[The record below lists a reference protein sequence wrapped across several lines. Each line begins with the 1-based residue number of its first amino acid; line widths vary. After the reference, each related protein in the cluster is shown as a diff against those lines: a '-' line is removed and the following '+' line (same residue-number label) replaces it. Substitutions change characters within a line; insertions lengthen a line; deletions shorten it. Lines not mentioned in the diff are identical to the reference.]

1 MKKLAFFLLAGFI
14 GLGFYACQDS
24 GSASE
29 AAAEATDVVATSD
42 DAPAAPAETPAVT
55 RPEWQTKAEGMA
67 RTTVDF
73 AKEEYDYGK
82 VNSGEKVTYKFKFT
96 NTGAEALEL
105 TNVKASCGCTT
116 PSYST
121 APVAPGEEGYIDVE
135 FDTTGKRGIQSKTIT
150 VTGNFDGDIQRILR
164 ITGEVLTADS

>member
-24 GSASE
+24 GTADSEAEAGADVVSASDN
-29 AAAEATDVVATSD
+29 TP
-42 DAPAAPAETPAVT
+42 APAPEAPAVT

-67 RTTVDF
+67 RTTVEF
-73 AKEEYDYGK
+73 ASDEFDYGK
-82 VNSGEKVTYKFKFT
+82 VDAGEKVTYKFKFK
-96 NTGAEALEL
+96 NTGSEALEL

-135 FDTTGKRGIQSKTIT
+135 FDTTGKRGIQSKTVT

>member
-1 MKKLAFFLLAGFI
+1 MKKLAFYLLAGFI

-29 AAAEATDVVATSD
+29 AAESTDVVATSD
-42 DAPAAPAETPAVT
+42 APSAPAEAPAVNL
-55 RPEWQTKAEGMA
+55 PEWQTKAENMA
-67 RTTVDF
+67 RTTVSF

-96 NTGAEALEL
+96 NTGSEPLEL